1 MRKQS
6 TLSSLWIRPYQLQ
19 LIDLNHPLLHTI
31 NCSTSTICVC
41 WLIGKSW
48 LLHRLVL
55 LHLQWNLWFRERDA
69 FAVCSNPGTARL
81 PAVSCVARW
90 GEMGAVYRLRGE
102 SASVS
107 PLLCSPRYFVTGKQR
122 SSEHA
127 EWTVMSYF
135 PKQLM
140 FLGLNN
146 HLSPS
151 NIRHTASLTWLKKL
165 LVSSDSCE
173 KFGHQSESERLWSK
187 SMLEISTSKRSW
199 ISRPDSVHGLILN
212 YTQ

>member
-1 MRKQS
+1 MRYSKPSQFWE
-6 TLSSLWIRPYQLQ
+6 TEFW
-19 LIDLNHPLLHTI
+19 
-31 NCSTSTICVC
+31 NCSVEFIKTVFE
-41 WLIGKSW
+41 WL
-48 LLHRLVL
+48 V
-55 LHLQWNLWFRERDA
+55 NL
-69 FAVCSNPGTARL
+69 CPSI
-81 PAVSCVARW
+81 S
-90 GEMGAVYRLRGE
+90 LRK

-107 PLLCSPRYFVTGKQR
+107 PLLCSPRHFVTGKQR

-151 NIRHTASLTWLKKL
+151 TIRHTASLTWLKKL

-187 SMLEISTSKRSW
+187 SMFEISTSKRSW
-199 ISRPDSVHGLILN
+199 ISRPDSVHYKLHAVNRKVKRL
-212 YTQ
+212 